1 MKRYLVHVPK
11 NVSTPNCHKKKRKIK
26 SVKAVPKVQLSFY
39 VNIQKQIK
47 KKELEPVY
55 LASAPV

>member
-1 MKRYLVHVPK
+1 MSPK
-11 NVSTPNCHKKKRKIK
+11 MSPPPTATKKKKRK